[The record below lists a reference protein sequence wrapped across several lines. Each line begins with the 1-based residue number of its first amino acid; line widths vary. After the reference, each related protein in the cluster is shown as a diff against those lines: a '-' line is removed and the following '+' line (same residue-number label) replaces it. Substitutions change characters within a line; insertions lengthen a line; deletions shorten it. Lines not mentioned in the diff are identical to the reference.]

1 MSEPRRGKSAP
12 KRGEPMSTSIVDRDY
27 VSPAAK
33 EAFDLLNA
41 GLRTHYRG
49 YGDTKTAARDRAAEE
64 AGVTPSQAER
74 LWKHWRTM
82 RHPNG
87 DVYRGLRNT
96 YGHLCS
102 WIENAADRIEAKRH
116 SIEGIHAPL
125 ERSQT
130 ARPRNGDADHH
141 NGAADR

>member
-1 MSEPRRGKSAP
+1 MSEPRQGKSAP

-41 GLRTHYRG
+41 GLKTHYRG

-102 WIENAADRIEAKRH
+102 WIENTAAAMEREAEQIEASHAVVQSHPSSLGGVAAASEGAKR
-116 SIEGIHAPL
+116 
-125 ERSQT
+125 RT
-130 ARPRNGDADHH
+130 K
-141 NGAADR
+141 